1 MASVRLELTLLSK
14 TELPV
19 EVGVKGSVVSK
30 EVLSIDHPKHGCNVA
45 TGTYKDLLSAG
56 AIDPTKYAS
65 AIAKASLMSKR
76 VVVDIKEPDSAASA
90 GNLF

>member
-1 MASVRLELTLLSK
+1 MNKRLELTLLSK

-56 AIDPTKYAS
+56 AIDPTKGCEMLLTVCFS
-65 AIAKASLMSKR
+65 HS
-76 VVVDIKEPDSAASA
+76 
-90 GNLF
+90 